1 MENSRLTNCPISSS
15 VAVAE
20 SLPVD
25 SLVVGSLQ
33 VDLLGAMPLRADSLS
48 VQPLGVDSLMVESL
62 RVDSLVVQ
70 PPEWEAQGSV
80 LAPQVLPPLG
90 TESLHTQ
97 LVVGMA

>member
-1 MENSRLTNCPISSS
+1 M
-15 VAVAE
+15 VAE